1 MDSGTAAPAATGT
14 RGRVAR
20 LLFVAPACS
29 LLLGMVLWLILIP
42 GLPGHIARHVGPDG
56 VGYSPTWLALAIMF
70 AAATLAFAI
79 GAATAR
85 GFIRDGH
92 WYPTQKA
99 ISVGIMSLG
108 YGILGV
114 AVGTV
119 LSTWPGDDS
128 GNAVAAGMLGSLALF
143 AVAAC
148 VYTVRLPRA
157 RQEPLG
163 GEY

>member
-1 MDSGTAAPAATGT
+1 MAP
-14 RGRVAR
+14 
-20 LLFVAPACS
+20 LLFLAPGCALVLGVLLW
-29 LLLGMVLWLILIP
+29 LLLSP

-56 VGYSPTWLALAIMF
+56 VGYSPTWLVLAIMF
-70 AAATLAFAI
+70 AAAALAFAI

-92 WYPTQKA
+92 WYPIQKA

-114 AVGTV
+114 ALGTMFGIFG
-119 LSTWPGDDS
+119 SSPEGGS
-128 GNAVAAGMLGSLALF
+128 GNAVAAGMLGFLALF

-148 VYTVRLPRA
+148 VYTARLPRA
-157 RQEPLG
+157 QQEPLG